1 MCVCVFF
8 QKKEEEVAMIIM
20 NKWYLS
26 VTMMFIELFRIDYV
40 FNAGVKQQ
48 VAANQR
54 CMLHKYMITWQYTS
68 VIVLIEIVSFCSQ
81 KMIICFN
88 GDNDIYFIGRVY

>member
-1 MCVCVFF
+1 MCFF
-8 QKKEEEVAMIIM
+8 SQKKEEEEVTIIIM

-26 VTMMFIELFRIDYV
+26 VTMLFIELFRIDYV

-48 VAANQR
+48 VTPNQR
-54 CMLHKYMITWQYTS
+54 CVLHKYMITWQYTS

-81 KMIICFN
+81 KK
-88 GDNDIYFIGRVY
+88 